1 MSDSE
6 SSAAWVSWQ
15 AYTDARLTALEKQ
28 ADAVERSRELRLA
41 AECKALDARFAAM
54 DKALAIATGEA
65 EKRWSASNEFRS
77 SLDDA
82 VQTLKSVT
90 TLLPSRAEFDSLRER
105 VNSTLVTV
113 PQHEALVDRID
124 GIESWKDKQ
133 EGKATQTSV
142 LWTAGLAGA
151 AFIMGLIT
159 FIIERFT
166 P

>member
-1 MSDSE
+1 MPTTPTRAMSDSE

-90 TLLPSRAEFDSLRER
+90 TLSGARGWLFGHENVRSSSPPMAAKAHSFELGRRPPSQA
-105 VNSTLVTV
+105 
-113 PQHEALVDRID
+113 Q
-124 GIESWKDKQ
+124 
-133 EGKATQTSV
+133 KA
-142 LWTAGLAGA
+142 A
-151 AFIMGLIT
+151 AIQ
-159 FIIERFT
+159 
-166 P
+166 